1 MVHMHVHFVVNI
13 IITQSNA
20 IKSKTGKR
28 LLKENKSNG
37 LKFYFSSAVQN
48 VIIQYRKMKGVII

>member
-1 MVHMHVHFVVNI
+1 MHVHFVVNI

-20 IKSKTGKR
+20 IKSRTGKR

-37 LKFYFSSAVQN
+37 LKFYFSNAVQN
-48 VIIQYRKMKGVII
+48 VIIQ

>member
-28 LLKENKSNG
+28 LLKENKNNG

-48 VIIQYRKMKGVII
+48 VIIQYRKMKDVII